1 MGLERQPLLADESL
15 TGATWC
21 HTHSALV
28 DDWVAELLHAAVSD
42 GHEGLALVAV
52 GGYGR
57 AELCPQSDI
66 DLMLVYERRR
76 DVAAVADRIWYPIW
90 DEGIKLG
97 HSVCTV
103 REALGLA
110 NDDLDSATA
119 LLSARL
125 VAGDKGLAETLAA
138 GGIEQWRKRSKR
150 WLSDL
155 AVRNDLRQEKAGE
168 VAFELEPDLKEGR
181 GGMRDVHALGWA
193 EAARQ
198 ILLDHDSQSLSRA
211 YGVLLDVRVELQ
223 RRSGR
228 PSNIVGLHDQAAVAK
243 ALGDVDAD
251 ALMARVAE
259 AARSIAWTS
268 DDTWHRIRSGLRGPL
283 ARGGR
288 TRPIAAGVVLRD
300 GEVHVDDV
308 GPGPVPERSADRTL
322 ALRAA
327 AGAVAHDTIIDRQS
341 LERLAAASPCLG
353 DPWPPEARP
362 LLVELLLSGRAAVR
376 VIESLDQ
383 RGIWTRILPEW
394 RQVRARPQ
402 RDAYHRYTVDRH
414 LLEATAEAAR
424 LAPRV
429 DRGDLLVVAALLHD
443 LGKGLDGD
451 HPSELG
457 AGLAREVAARM
468 GFPDDDVAALGSLV
482 RHHLV
487 LAEVA
492 VRRDLDDPRTI
503 ERVATTVG
511 SVSQLRLLAALT
523 EADCIATGPSAWGA
537 SKAALLE
544 QLVDRVAHVLDG
556 GSANP
561 AATPFPTSDQL
572 ARLSDGNDHI
582 DIDGAVLT
590 VMTRNRPGIFGRIAG
605 VLALHGLDVETAA
618 VHTTDEGRALAE
630 FRVNHRTRAEMPWA
644 RVEADLGLAL
654 EGRLAVNAR
663 LAERARTYARA
674 GRRPIAVGGTRVTF
688 DEHASADAT
697 VIDVQTA
704 DGIGVL
710 SRIFGALAE
719 LDLDIRSA
727 RVQTLGSRVVDAFY
741 ARDASGAK
749 VTDPRTL
756 GEVERAI
763 VHGLDGATGA

>member
-1 MGLERQPLLADESL
+1 MGLQRLPLLADESL
-15 TGATWC
+15 TGGPWC
-21 HTHSALV
+21 RRHSGLV
-28 DDWVAELLHAAVSD
+28 DEWVAGLLHAAVGD
-42 GHEGLALVAV
+42 GHKGLALVAV

-66 DLMLVYERRR
+66 DLMLVHERRR

-125 VAGDKGLAETLAA
+125 VSGDTALAEALAA
-138 GGIEQWRKRSKR
+138 GAIEQWRKRSKR

-155 AVRNDLRQEKAGE
+155 AARNDLRQDKAGE

-198 ILLDHDSQSLSRA
+198 ILLDHDSKSLGRD
-211 YGVLLDVRVELQ
+211 YGVLLDARVELQ

-228 PSNIVGLHDQAAVAK
+228 PSNILALPDQAAVAK
-243 ALGDVDAD
+243 ALGDADAD

-300 GEVHVDDV
+300 GEVHVDDAAIAKD
-308 GPGPVPERSADRTL
+308 PTL

-327 AGAVAHDTIIDRQS
+327 VGAVAHDTIIDRQS
-341 LERLAAASPCLG
+341 LELLAATSPALG
-353 DPWPPEARP
+353 DPWPPEARS
-362 LLVELLLSGRAAVR
+362 LLMELLLAGRAAVR

-383 RGIWTRILPEW
+383 RGVWRRILPEW
-394 RQVRARPQ
+394 QQVRARPQ

-414 LLEATAEAAR
+414 LLETTAEAAR
-424 LAPRV
+424 LAPSV
-429 DRGDLLVVAALLHD
+429 DRGDLLVASALLHD
-443 LGKGLDGD
+443 LGKGLGGGD
-451 HPSELG
+451 PLEVG
-457 AGLAREVAARM
+457 AGLALQVAARM
-468 GFPDDDVAALGSLV
+468 GFPETDVVTVGALV
-482 RHHLV
+482 QHHLL

-511 SVSQLRLLAALT
+511 STSRLRLLAALT
-523 EADCIATGPSAWGA
+523 EADCIATGPSAWGP
-537 SKAALLE
+537 SKAALVAR
-544 QLVDRVAHVLDG
+544 LVDRVAHVIDG
-556 GSANP
+556 GSSSP
-561 AATPFPTSDQL
+561 AVVPFPTSGQL
-572 ARLSDGNDHI
+572 ARLSDGDDHI
-582 DIDGAVLT
+582 DVDGAVLT
-590 VMTRNRPGIFGRIAG
+590 VMTHNRPGIFGRIAG
-605 VLALHGLDVETAA
+605 VLALHGLDVEAAA

-630 FRVNHRTRAEMPWA
+630 FRVNDRARAEMPWS
-644 RVEADLGLAL
+644 RVLSDLRLAL
-654 EGRLAVNAR
+654 EGRLAINAR
-663 LAERARTYARA
+663 LADRSRTYGRA
-674 GRRPIAVGGTRVTF
+674 GRRPIAVGETRVSF
-688 DEHASADAT
+688 DDDASAGAT
-697 VIDVQTA
+697 VIDVRTA

-710 SRIFGALAE
+710 YRIFGALAE

-727 RVQTLGSRVVDAFY
+727 RVQTLGSHVVDAFY
-741 ARDASGAK
+741 ARDARGDK
-749 VTDPRTL
+749 ITDPRTL
-756 GEVERAI
+756 GEIERAI
-763 VHGLDGATGA
+763 VHGLDGATGG

>member
-1 MGLERQPLLADESL
+1 MGLERHPLLADESL
-15 TGATWC
+15 TGSAWC
-21 HTHSALV
+21 RRHSGLV
-28 DDWVAELLHAAVSD
+28 DEWVAGLLHAAVGD
-42 GHEGLALVAV
+42 RHEGLSLVAV

-66 DLMLVYERRR
+66 DLMLVHDRRR
-76 DVAAVADRIWYPIW
+76 DITAVADRIWYPIW

-125 VAGDKGLAETLAA
+125 VAGDPALVDALAVGAT
-138 GGIEQWRKRSKR
+138 EQWRKRSKR
-150 WLSDL
+150 WLTEL
-155 AVRNDLRQEKAGE
+155 AARNDLRQAKAGE
-168 VAFELEPDLKEGR
+168 VAFQLEPDLKEGR

-198 ILLDHDSQSLSRA
+198 ILLDHDSRSLDGY
-211 YGVLLDVRVELQ
+211 YGVLLDARVELQ

-228 PSNIVGLHDQAAVAK
+228 PSNILALPDQDGVAK
-243 ALGDVDAD
+243 ALGDADAD
-251 ALMARVAE
+251 ALMARVAG

-300 GEVHVDDV
+300 GEVHVDTGSLGGDDI
-308 GPGPVPERSADRTL
+308 DRTL

-341 LERLAAASPCLG
+341 LERLAATAPALG
-353 DPWPPEARP
+353 DPWPADARG
-362 LLVELLLSGRAAVR
+362 LLVELLLSGRPAVS

-383 RGIWTRILPEW
+383 RGIWGRVVPEW
-394 RQVRARPQ
+394 QAVRSRPQ

-424 LAPRV
+424 LAPSV
-429 DRGDLLVVAALLHD
+429 DRGDLLVVAALLHG
-443 LGKGLDGD
+443 LGHGPAGD
-451 HPSELG
+451 I
-457 AGLAREVAARM
+457 AVRM
-468 GFPDDDVAALGSLV
+468 GFPDDDAATVAALV
-482 RHHLV
+482 RHHLL

-492 VRRDLDDPRTI
+492 VRRDLADPTTI
-503 ERVATTVG
+503 GQVAAAVG
-511 SVSQLRLLAALT
+511 STARLRLLGALT
-523 EADCIATGPSAWGA
+523 EADSIATGPSAWGPA
-537 SKAALLE
+537 KAALVD

-556 GSANP
+556 GGSTTP
-561 AATPFPTSDQL
+561 ATAPFPTPEQL
-572 ARLSDGNDHI
+572 ARLSAGRDHI
-582 DIDGAVLT
+582 DAGEGVLT
-590 VMTRNRPGIFGRIAG
+590 VMTANRPGIFGRIAG
-605 VLALHGLDVETAA
+605 VLALHGLDVEAA
-618 VHTTDEGRALAE
+618 AAFSNDEGRALAE
-630 FRVNHRTRAEMPWA
+630 FRVSRRARSEMPWA
-644 RVEADLGLAL
+644 RVEADLRLAL
-654 EGRLAVNAR
+654 DGRLAVNAR

-674 GRRPIAVGGTRVTF
+674 GRRPLGVGATSVTF

-710 SRIFGALAE
+710 YRIFVALAE

-741 ARDASGAK
+741 ARDARGAK
-749 VTDPRTL
+749 ITDPRTL
-756 GEVERAI
+756 GEIERAI
-763 VHGLDGATGA
+763 VHGLDGVTGG

>member
-1 MGLERQPLLADESL
+1 MGLERHPLLADESL
-15 TGATWC
+15 TGSAWC
-21 HTHSALV
+21 RRHSGLV
-28 DDWVAELLHAAVSD
+28 DGWIEGLLHAAVGD
-42 GHEGLALVAV
+42 RGEGLALVAV

-66 DLMLVYERRR
+66 DLMLVHERRR
-76 DVAAVADRIWYPIW
+76 DVAAIADRIWYPIW

-125 VAGDKGLAETLAA
+125 VAGDGKLAEALAA
-138 GGIEQWRKRSKR
+138 GAIEQWRKRSKR

-155 AVRNDLRQEKAGE
+155 AARNDLRQDKAGE
-168 VAFELEPDLKEGR
+168 VAFELEPDLKEGQ

-198 ILLDHDSQSLSRA
+198 ILLDHDSQSLSRD
-211 YGVLLDVRVELQ
+211 YGVLLDARVELQ

-228 PSNIVGLHDQAAVAK
+228 PSNILALPDQAAVAK

-300 GEVHVDDV
+300 GEVHVEEAVDGAASGED
-308 GPGPVPERSADRTL
+308 PTL

-341 LERLAAASPCLG
+341 LELLAATSPALG
-353 DPWPPEARP
+353 DPWPPEARS
-362 LLVELLLSGRAAVR
+362 LLVELLLAGRAAVR

-383 RGIWTRILPEW
+383 RGVWRRILPEW
-394 RQVRARPQ
+394 QQVRARPQ

-424 LAPRV
+424 LAPGV

-443 LGKGLDGD
+443 LGKGLGRGD
-451 HPSELG
+451 PSEVG
-457 AGLAREVAARM
+457 AGLALQVAARM
-468 GFPDDDVAALGSLV
+468 GFPEADAITVEALV
-482 RHHLV
+482 RHHLL

-511 SVSQLRLLAALT
+511 STERLRLLAALT
-523 EADCIATGPSAWGA
+523 EADCMATGPSAWGP
-537 SKAALLE
+537 SKAALVD

-556 GSANP
+556 GSSSP
-561 AATPFPTSDQL
+561 AVVPFPTAGQL
-572 ARLSDGNDHI
+572 ARLSDGADHI
-582 DIDGAVLT
+582 DVDGAVLT
-590 VMTRNRPGIFGRIAG
+590 VMTHNRPGIFGRIAG
-605 VLALHGLDVETAA
+605 VLALHGLDVEAAA

-630 FRVNHRTRAEMPWA
+630 FRVSDSARTEMPWS
-644 RVEADLGLAL
+644 RVLPNLRLAL
-654 EGRLAVNAR
+654 EGRLAINAR
-663 LAERARTYARA
+663 LADRSRTYGRA
-674 GRRPIAVGGTRVTF
+674 GRRPMAVGGTRVSF
-688 DEHASADAT
+688 DDDASAGAT
-697 VIDVQTA
+697 VIDVRTA

-710 SRIFGALAE
+710 YRIFGALAE

-727 RVQTLGSRVVDAFY
+727 RVQTLGSHVVDAFY
-741 ARDASGAK
+741 ARDARGAK
-749 VTDPRTL
+749 ITDPRTL
-756 GEVERAI
+756 GEIERAI
-763 VHGLDGATGA
+763 VHGLDGATGG